1 MSWILQLTVGIPPLS
16 WPAFYFILQ
25 YLYLDWINIGSH
37 SSKSIIFLPKVSEW
51 LFWSTGKQV
60 REKEKEKEKR
70 KGSKQKKKRK
80 HARAGRNVYAEMRL
94 EHFFLFAMLLFFDEL
109 SKVFTFVKVTI
120 VEWCSFVKLIYER
133 R

>member
-1 MSWILQLTVGIPPLS
+1 M
-16 WPAFYFILQ
+16 
-25 YLYLDWINIGSH
+25 
-37 SSKSIIFLPKVSEW
+37 
-51 LFWSTGKQV
+51 FWSTGKQV
-60 REKEKEKEKR
+60 REKENEKEKR

-120 VEWCSFVKLIYER
+120 VE
-133 R
+133 